1 VNPAIV
7 RFVATLLFSLLTVA
21 PGAAAQGVALLPS
34 VGPAGEDD
42 RRDVDTALRRALG
55 SVDDLDLLSP
65 VATRD
70 NLMSLAEMGL
80 VCLPEDV
87 PCLVKLGIVAD
98 VAWVLVPE
106 VGKPSGTGA
115 SRTVEIEIGVID
127 VAAGKRARAVDGTVA
142 LSDGDAV
149 GALARRAMAL
159 PEKPDD
165 KPDDKLPDDK
175 LPDDKLPDD
184 KLPPDDPPD
193 AAAGPSAGVL
203 LAGIGGVV
211 AGVSLVGAIV
221 SDLVFLNVIAAD
233 KDTRQNMV
241 PVGAI
246 LWGTT
251 AIGAITAGIGAVM
264 LAEEAPE

>member
-1 VNPAIV
+1 VNV
-7 RFVATLLFSLLTVA
+7 RSVAALLLLLSAA

-42 RRDVDTALRRALG
+42 RRDVDAALRRALG
-55 SVDDLDLLSP
+55 EVDSLDLLSP

-87 PCLVKLGIVAD
+87 ACLVKLGIVAD

-106 VGKPSGTGA
+106 VEKASSTGVD
-115 SRTVEIEIGVID
+115 RTIQIEIGVID
-127 VAAGKRARAVDGTVA
+127 VASGKRARIVDGKVA
-142 LSDGDAV
+142 LSDAGAM

-159 PEKPDD
+159 QNDD
-165 KPDDKLPDDK
+165 KP
-175 LPDDKLPDD
+175 
-184 KLPPDDPPD
+184 PPDDPPPD
-193 AAAGPSAGVL
+193 DPPPDDPPPDDPPPDEPAAGPSPGLL

-221 SDLVFLNVIAAD
+221 SDLVFLNVIAAN
-233 KDTRQNMV
+233 KETRETMV
-241 PVGAI
+241 PVGAV

-251 AIGAITAGIGAVM
+251 VIGAITAGVGAYM
-264 LAEEAPE
+264 LSEEAPE